1 MTERFS
7 VNDSYLLIAVEA
19 IVTDEDE
26 KECRKA
32 RQGARGEQ

>member
-1 MTERFS
+1 MNVST
-7 VNDSYLLIAVEA
+7 LLFEVDA

-26 KECRKA
+26 KECRTA